1 MCRSLALA
9 LVIVACAFI
18 EASPA
23 QATVRL
29 IDPAA
34 EPQAETKSDCNL
46 PSLICTGGEIVGDI
60 GDAVTGG
67 IGDAVATGANAA
79 ASAAMNG
86 VVAWASEGSAWLVTQ
101 IVKEIERSTRPE
113 LDQKWFTQRYH
124 GMVALAAVLA
134 AIFLLAAVG
143 QAIVAQDVSRLLRA
157 VFVQLPCAMLMTFV
171 TVTLT
176 QLGLRVTDEMTA
188 WVLRGTGQDVHEAFR
203 ALGAILS
210 LTNDNSYA
218 APFVVFLNAVLISVV
233 ALIVWLELVMR
244 EAAVYVALAFL
255 PLTLIAMVWERT
267 AHWSRRLAEWLV
279 AIVLAKF
286 TIAAAFA
293 LAASAITGG
302 LGDDGG
308 VSTVLAGSAVLLIA
322 ALTPWALLKLIPF
335 AETAAG
341 NLSRSHVKGAAT
353 AVPGVQTGTS
363 VVRQMAMMRFGAAM
377 SGSGSRGSAVAAN
390 VATSMPQSATSA
402 SPPSAGGSEL
412 PQLPDKRP
420 VRPKIGGSR

>member
-1 MCRSLALA
+1 MSRSAVLALLLLALA
-9 LVIVACAFI
+9 LAAAPSA
-18 EASPA
+18 EAR
-23 QATVRL
+23 VGL
-29 IDPAA
+29 IDFAA
-34 EPQAETKSDCNL
+34 EEQPEADSDCNL
-46 PSLICTGGEIVGDI
+46 PALICTGSKIVGNI

-67 IGDAVATGANAA
+67 IGDAVGAGANAA
-79 ASAAMNG
+79 AGAAMNG

-113 LDQKWFTQRYH
+113 LDQDWFTERYH

-134 AIFLLAAVG
+134 AVFLLAAVG

-157 VFVQLPCAMLMTFV
+157 AFVHLPCAMLMTFV
-171 TVTLT
+171 AVTLT

-188 WVLRGTGQDVHEAFR
+188 WVLRGTGEDIHEAFR
-203 ALGAILS
+203 GLGAILS
-210 LTNDNSYA
+210 MTNGNSYA
-218 APFVVFLNAVLISVV
+218 APFVVFLNAVLISIV

-244 EAAVYVALAFL
+244 EAAVYVDLAFL

-267 AHWSRRLAEWLV
+267 AHWCRRLAEWLV

-322 ALTPWALLKLIPF
+322 ALTPWALLKLLPF
-335 AETAAG
+335 AEAAAG
-341 NLSRSHVKGAAT
+341 NLTRGHVKGAAT
-353 AVPGVQTGTS
+353 AVPGAQTGTS
-363 VVRQMAMMRFGAAM
+363 VVRQMAMMRFGAAI
-377 SGSGSRGSAVAAN
+377 SGGSRASMMATNA
-390 VATSMPQSATSA
+390 ATSMPHSGSSGPPPTA
-402 SPPSAGGSEL
+402 SGVDL
-412 PQLPDKRP
+412 PQLPERRP
-420 VRPKIGGSR
+420 VRPKIGGTR